1 MTRYSELVVREAL
14 YSLPVTADYDQ
25 ARPAESYGS
34 HTAVFLWDEDSE
46 AIGVDRPRLQ

>member
-25 ARPAESYGS
+25 ARPAESYG
-34 HTAVFLWDEDSE
+34 LN
-46 AIGVDRPRLQ
+46 RPGNPGD